1 MHPMCLLI
9 LAVKQMVVMNTPKAQ
24 EMSMLN
30 FAWSCEMSNMD
41 HQI

>member
-24 EMSMLN
+24 EMSMLILLGLVR
-30 FAWSCEMSNMD
+30 C
-41 HQI
+41 QI